1 MAQSQSVRVKA
12 TIGFTAVMLVLF
24 VLMSIGVSPA
34 GASYGE
40 LRRVGETTPG
50 SGNGQLSEERTRLLG
65 VDPTDNSV
73 YVLDE
78 PQRFTQAKEEVI
90 DPETKTCEINEVT
103 GKCVMEGVGPVTR
116 HFRLQKFTES
126 KGKYAF
132 AASVSFDE
140 TSPEPHS
147 NLFLTQGVEGLA
159 IDTKLK
165 RVYLLTV
172 SDREKGLAIDNQFK
186 AGGSLSTEGL
196 LVASTLHAFSTE
208 ANGTELVAASGTKET
223 AEQGKGVLV
232 APAEFHAQS
241 TVAGQAL
248 LQPTGIAVD
257 PATDD
262 VIVLGHVDEK
272 GEATDAIANSGDHYA
287 LQRISQA
294 GVLGAR
300 YADKTNFL
308 KGGLV
313 SNPPDSPVVVP
324 GASERVDLDHEG
336 IAEVPYNFESAEA
349 PHQLT
354 SRLGEAGTAIGPR
367 SSYYRGASIGG
378 VLAAAPD
385 GTLYSSGEIRS
396 EEAGVG
402 VDFRPG
408 ILSFAGATGAELGWT
423 GGQTPLLGNKDKCV
437 LQPELEEL
445 IELPVRVA
453 AGSGGNVFALNP
465 EFLKRW
471 EGEEAGT
478 LEEEEE
484 RAEEGEKTKGTH
496 FPAVVEFGPGGTE
509 CPQGRV
515 TSPIAEVNAK
525 PLTEKEPVAA
535 GVAVTF
541 SSTLEQADALK
552 VKWEFSN
559 GTVTETETTTTD
571 QYRTPTVKH
580 KFEHEGLFTVK
591 ETVETDNL
599 NTPTL
604 TTQSAEKV
612 KVSGVAP
619 PPPAAL
625 EGPASAIVSQTVT
638 FTDPNPSGVIKK
650 YKWSF
655 GDGAKSETEA
665 PSAKH
670 AYSAAGEYTV
680 ELRVANAQGTE
691 SAPATKKIKVNAE
704 EAKPPPIEE
713 PKTTPEGGP
722 PAPPAPGGG
731 VQGKTETK
739 PPPAVPNAVLAKTSA
754 SVSSSGAV
762 SLSVSCPAG
771 ESTCSGTVT
780 LRTLSAVSA
789 GAGAH
794 AAKKAV
800 LVLASGSFSVAG
812 GTAKA
817 VTLHLSAKAKK
828 LLAKAHVLRARATI
842 VAHDPAG
849 AAHTSQATVTLRA
862 AKKH

>member
-1 MAQSQSVRVKA
+1 MAQSHSVRVKA
-12 TIGFTAVMLVLF
+12 TAGFTAVLLVLF
-24 VLMSIGVSPA
+24 VLMSFGVARA

-40 LRRVGETTPG
+40 LKRFGEPGPG
-50 SGNGQLSEERTRLLG
+50 SGQLNEERTRLLG

-90 DPETKTCEINEVT
+90 DPETKTCEINETT
-103 GKCVMEGVGPVTR
+103 GKCKMEGVGPITR
-116 HFRLQKFTES
+116 HFRLQKFTTES
-126 KGKYAF
+126 KGKYTF
-132 AASVSFDE
+132 AASVSFNE

-147 NLFLTQGVEGLA
+147 GSFLAQGVEGLA
-159 IDTKLK
+159 VDPKLK

-172 SDREKGLAIDNQFK
+172 VDREKGLAIDNQLK
-186 AGGSLSTEGL
+186 SSGSLSTEGL

-208 ANGTELVAASGTKET
+208 ASGSELLPASGTKET

-232 APAEFHAQS
+232 GPAEFHAQS
-241 TVAGQAL
+241 ATAGQAL
-248 LQPTGIAVD
+248 LQPTGITVD
-257 PATDD
+257 PATDE

-272 GEATDAIANSGDHYA
+272 GEAIDAIGNSGDHYA
-287 LQRISQA
+287 LQRVSQS
-294 GVLGAR
+294 GTLGAR
-300 YADKTNFL
+300 YVDQTDFL

-313 SNPPDSPVVVP
+313 SAPPDSPAVVP

-336 IAEVPYNFESAEA
+336 IAEVPYDFSSVQA

-354 SRLGEAGTAIGPR
+354 SRLDESGTAIGPR
-367 SSYYRGASIGG
+367 SSFSRGASIGG
-378 VLAAAPD
+378 SLSAASD
-385 GTLYSSGEIRS
+385 GTIYAGGEIRS
-396 EEAGVG
+396 EEASVG
-402 VDFRPG
+402 TDFRPG
-408 ILSFAGATGAELGWT
+408 VLAFNGTTGAELGWT
-423 GGQTPLLGNKDKCV
+423 GGQTPLLAGNKGKCV

-445 IELPVRVA
+445 IELPLRVA
-453 AGSGGNVFALNP
+453 AGSGATVFALNP

-484 RAEEGEKTKGTH
+484 RTLEGEKTKSPF
-496 FPAVVEFGPGGTE
+496 FPAIVEFGEAGVGCPPGS
-509 CPQGRV
+509 V
-515 TSPIAEVNAK
+515 TQPVAEVNGKA
-525 PLTEKEPVAA
+525 LSEKEPVAA

-541 SSTLEQADALK
+541 SSTVAQADALK

-559 GTVTETETTTTD
+559 GTVTESETTSTD
-571 QYRTPTVKH
+571 QYRLPTTTH
-580 KFEHEGLFTVK
+580 KFEHEGTFTVK
-591 ETVETDNL
+591 ETIETDNL
-599 NTPTL
+599 GTPTL

-612 KVSGVAP
+612 QVSGVAP
-619 PPPAAL
+619 PPAAAL
-625 EGPASAIVSQTVT
+625 EGPSSALVNQTVT
-638 FTDPNPSGVIKK
+638 YTDPNPSSAIKK

-670 AYSAAGEYTV
+670 AYASAGEYTV
-680 ELRVANAQGTE
+680 ELRVANAQGAE
-691 SAPATKKIKVNAE
+691 SAPASKKITVSAE
-704 EAKPPPIEE
+704 AVTPPSPET
-713 PKTTPEGGP
+713 KATPESGS
-722 PAPPAPGGG
+722 PAPPPGGG

-739 PPPAVPNAVLAKTSA
+739 PPLAVPNAVLAKTSA
-754 SVSSSGAV
+754 AVTPSGAF
-762 SLSVSCPAG
+762 SLSIICPAG
-771 ESTCSGTVT
+771 ESTCAGTVI
-780 LRTLSAVSA
+780 LRTLGAVSA
-789 GAGAH
+789 RVGAR

-812 GTAKA
+812 GTAKT
-817 VTLHLSAKAKK
+817 VTMRLSAKAKR

-849 AAHTSQATVTLRA
+849 ATHTSQATVTLRA